1 MVKCPNRNKDT
12 LIRLICENVA
22 DGSTIYTDG
31 WRSYRTLG
39 EINGYKVNINHP
51 HEGIGVALN
60 GLTGSLR
67 RVFVLVSVAC
77 SGVKPGTNL

>member
-39 EINGYKVNINHP
+39 EINGYKVNIDHP
-51 HEGIGVALN
+51 HEFILIILNHLSLIGLI
-60 GLTGSLR
+60 TR
-67 RVFVLVSVAC
+67 
-77 SGVKPGTNL
+77 KIT